1 MYRQCLPKGKFSNWL
16 DTSDFMY
23 MCVYT
28 YIMYIYVCF
37 IYNAYYIKLY

>member
-23 MCVYT
+23 MCVYIHILCIYMYVL
-28 YIMYIYVCF
+28 YIMHI
-37 IYNAYYIKLY
+37 I